1 MNKHISLFSRHLD
14 FGECRALGLTHSYT
28 IQSFRGKQKLLWN
41 YTVLEML
48 FPGQHVTGIA
58 NMGVDW
64 QLQRAAE
71 SLQFSTNDLG
81 AQWSLPNCRN
91 YWENISHRNMTSL
104 HLFWLVKFGPNDLS
118 LYFTE
123 HKLKVTKTLQYEPI
137 LPPGTIAS
145 LLKST

>member
-14 FGECRALGLTHSYT
+14 FGECRALGLTLSYT
-28 IQSFRGKQKLLWN
+28 IQSFSGKQKLLWN

-64 QLQRAAE
+64 QPQRAAE

-81 AQWSLPNCRN
+81 AQWSLPNFRN
-91 YWENISHRNMTSL
+91 Y
-104 HLFWLVKFGPNDLS
+104 
-118 LYFTE
+118 
-123 HKLKVTKTLQYEPI
+123 
-137 LPPGTIAS
+137 
-145 LLKST
+145 